1 MRFKP
6 AFLALLCLF
15 APASGALSAP
25 AWKPEIIA
33 KVSGLVNIWR
43 NPANGRIIVVTSDR
57 LFRLKLVRGRAI
69 LSPQK
74 ASRLA
79 PPPAGAI
86 PQSRAA
92 PGSGRIASAWLA
104 DPTTR
109 YDHGVLGDQIEAAA
123 LRLRTRDGK
132 VLTYRLPGD
141 SVFEDLEPRIVALD
155 DGAAVLVVRSYLAR
169 GAALALY
176 RVARGRIETLAQSE
190 PIGQPNRWLNPVRAA
205 DFDGDGRIEIP
216 AVVTP
221 HLSGKLTLY
230 RREGAVL
237 ARIAERAGYSTHFIG
252 STVLAMRAIADI
264 DGDGVVDIIVPSLD
278 RRRLI
283 AVSFAGGKSRE
294 LRSAA
299 HARPIVTAIVAAD
312 LDAQGELDFI
322 YGLEGGAVVLIR
334 R

>member
-1 MRFKP
+1 LRFKP
-6 AFLALLCLF
+6 VFLAFLCLF
-15 APASGALSAP
+15 IPASAAFGAP

-33 KVSGLVNIWR
+33 MVPGLVNIWR
-43 NPANGRIIVVTSDR
+43 NPDNGRVIVVTTDR
-57 LFRLKLVRGRAI
+57 LFRLKLVRGRTI
-69 LSPQK
+69 LSPLK
-74 ASRLA
+74 ATRLT

-92 PGSGRIASAWLA
+92 SANGPIASAWLTE
-104 DPTTR
+104 PTTR
-109 YDHGVLGDQIEAAA
+109 YDHGVLGDDIEAAA
-123 LRLRTRDGK
+123 LKLRTRDGK
-132 VLTYRLPGD
+132 VLVHRLPSD

-176 RVARGRIETLAQSE
+176 RVAGGRIETLAQSA
-190 PIGQPNRWLNPVRAA
+190 PIGQPNRWLNPIGVG
-205 DFDGDGRIEIP
+205 DFDGDGRIEIA

-221 HLSGKLTLY
+221 HLSGRFTLY
-230 RREGAVL
+230 RREGTVL
-237 ARIAERAGYSTHFIG
+237 KRVAERAGYSTHFIG

-264 DGDGVVDIIVPSLD
+264 DGDGVVDIVLPSLN

-294 LRSAA
+294 LRAIS
-299 HARPIVTAIVAAD
+299 HARPIVTAIVTAD
-312 LDAQGELDFI
+312 LDRQGELDFV

>member
-1 MRFKP
+1 MLSRTV
-6 AFLALLCLF
+6 FLALLGLGLF
-15 APASGALSAP
+15 ASVSRAD
-25 AWKPEIIA
+25 WRPEIIA
-33 KVSGLVNIWR
+33 RVPGLVNIWR
-43 NPANGRIIVVTSDR
+43 DPDSGRVILVAADR
-57 LFRLKLVRGRAI
+57 LYRLSLARGRAI
-69 LSPQK
+69 VSPLK
-74 ASRLA
+74 AATA
-79 PPPAGAI
+79 PTPPADALPHG
-86 PQSRAA
+86 RAA
-92 PGSGRIASAWLA
+92 SGRGRIASAWLA
-104 DPTTR
+104 EPTTR
-109 YDHGVLGDQIEAAA
+109 YGHGVLGDAIEGAA
-123 LRLRTRDGK
+123 LKILTKTGD
-132 VLTYRLPGD
+132 VLTHRLPDD

-155 DGAAVLVVRSYLAR
+155 DGEEVLVVRSYLAR
-169 GAALALY
+169 GGALALY
-176 RVARGRIETLAQSE
+176 QITGGRLETLAESK
-190 PIGQPNRWLNPVRAA
+190 PIGQPNRWLNPVGVG
-205 DFDGDGRIEIP
+205 DFDGDGRIEIA

-230 RREGAVL
+230 RREGTVL

-264 DGDGVVDIIVPSLD
+264 DGDGVVDIILPSLD

-312 LDAQGELDFI
+312 LDAQGELDFV